1 MVSATKAYFIF
12 QELYFSASVLFSSIS
27 HMFIF
32 KYLTNATL
40 SQLAQSTQYHR
51 IPFVVVDS
59 SKVRAL
65 FSPPSVILMIH
76 CPSIPPKELTLYHLE
91 KQFKGQVK
99 KVDLCEHLVKKS

>member
-1 MVSATKAYFIF
+1 
-12 QELYFSASVLFSSIS
+12 
-27 HMFIF
+27 MFIF

-59 SKVRAL
+59 SKMRAL

-76 CPSIPPKELTLYHLE
+76 RTSIPPEELTLYHLE
-91 KQFKGQVK
+91 KQFNDQVEKGG
-99 KVDLCEHLVKKS
+99 LM

>member
-1 MVSATKAYFIF
+1 
-12 QELYFSASVLFSSIS
+12 
-27 HMFIF
+27 MFIF

-91 KQFKGQVK
+91 KQFKDQVK

>member
-1 MVSATKAYFIF
+1 
-12 QELYFSASVLFSSIS
+12 
-27 HMFIF
+27 MFIF

-40 SQLAQSTQYHR
+40 VSILLAQSTQYHR

-76 CPSIPPKELTLYHLE
+76 CPSIPPEELTLYHLE
-91 KQFKGQVK
+91 KQFKDQLEKGGLMLAPCQK
-99 KVDLCEHLVKKS
+99 ILKASLPRLSQLPGSLDHCS

>member
-1 MVSATKAYFIF
+1 
-12 QELYFSASVLFSSIS
+12 
-27 HMFIF
+27 MFIF

-59 SKVRAL
+59 SKMRAL

-76 CPSIPPKELTLYHLE
+76 RPSIPPEELTLYHLE
-91 KQFKGQVK
+91 KQIKDQVEKGG
-99 KVDLCEHLVKKS
+99 LM